1 MNVEVFAP
9 DRKEVFAPNRKEVL
23 VSRPKEVIDEII
35 FQLDNLS
42 TKDLNE
48 NWNFLVA
55 NYSKLKYLERMESE
69 LNENINL
76 INSLRKFMEQID
88 KVSQHY
94 LKEIIWDFSHLY
106 LKIKNKLIESIN
118 HNNPLIKL
126 RYVIQ
131 AYDILVPI
139 VEEIR
144 EQKYV
149 EQIEDK
155 EFIQTFKKRRI
166 N

>member
-1 MNVEVFAP
+1 MNISVFVPHRKEVFAP
-9 DRKEVFAPNRKEVL
+9 DRKEV
-23 VSRPKEVIDEII
+23 IDEII
-35 FQLDNLS
+35 LQLDNLS

-55 NYSKLKYLERMESE
+55 NYSKLKYLERMDSE

-76 INSLRKFMEQID
+76 INSLRRFMEQID
-88 KVSQHY
+88 KVSQYY
-94 LKEIIWDFSHLY
+94 LKEINWDRY
-106 LKIKNKLIESIN
+106 LKIKNNLIDSIN

-131 AYDILVPI
+131 AYDMLVPI

-155 EFIQTFKKRRI
+155 DFIQTFKKRRI

>member
-1 MNVEVFAP
+1 MNISVFVP
-9 DRKEVFAPNRKEVL
+9 DRKEVFAPDRK
-23 VSRPKEVIDEII
+23 KVIDEII

-42 TKDLNE
+42 TNDLNE
-48 NWNFLVA
+48 NWSFLVA
-55 NYSKLKYLERMESE
+55 NYSKLKYLERMDSE

-76 INSLRKFMEQID
+76 INSLRRFMEQID

-94 LKEIIWDFSHLY
+94 LKEINWDRY
-106 LKIKNKLIESIN
+106 LKIKNNLIDSIN

-149 EQIEDK
+149 EQIEDRD
-155 EFIQTFKKRRI
+155 FIQTFKKRRI

>member
-1 MNVEVFAP
+1 MNISVFVP
-9 DRKEVFAPNRKEVL
+9 HRKEVFAPHR
-23 VSRPKEVIDEII
+23 KEVIDEII

-55 NYSKLKYLERMESE
+55 NYSKLKYLERMDSE

-76 INSLRKFMEQID
+76 INSLRRFMEQID
-88 KVSQHY
+88 KVSQYY
-94 LKEIIWDFSHLY
+94 LKEINWDRY
-106 LKIKNKLIESIN
+106 LKIKNNLIDSIN

-131 AYDILVPI
+131 AYDMLVPI

-155 EFIQTFKKRRI
+155 DFIQTFKKRRI